1 MCVCVCVPLCLCVLK
16 LFQSNRQRPDS
27 EVVCDL
33 TTHLL
38 TEVDQVLPPI
48 SPFFLPN
55 SVLLM
60 VCQQETQPSP
70 LVKSSEIFKQE
81 VLGRESDLHSF
92 VIEAGMT

>member
-1 MCVCVCVPLCLCVLK
+1 MCVPLCLCVLK

-38 TEVDQVLPPI
+38 TEVDQVLPPT
-48 SPFFLPN
+48 PLPT
-55 SVLLM
+55 SMLLM

-70 LVKSSEIFKQE
+70 LNLLRHFKQE
-81 VLGRESDLHSF
+81 VSVRASDLHSF
-92 VIEAGMT
+92 VTQAGMTLT